1 MLRYAL
7 NRALCRLFN
16 LLAVSF
22 LAFALL
28 TLMPNYSIL
37 ILG

>member
-7 NRALCRLFN
+7 NRAFCRLFN

-22 LAFALL
+22 LVFALISL
-28 TLMPNYSIL
+28 IPNYSIL

>member
-7 NRALCRLFN
+7 NRALYRLFN
-16 LLAVSF
+16 LLAVFF
-22 LAFALL
+22 LIFALL
-28 TLMPNYSIL
+28 SLIPNYSIL

>member
-7 NRALCRLFN
+7 NRALYRLFN
-16 LLAVSF
+16 LLAVS
-22 LAFALL
+22 LLVFALL
-28 TLMPNYSIL
+28 SLMPNYSIL

>member
-7 NRALCRLFN
+7 NRALYRLFN
-16 LLAVSF
+16 LLVVSF
-22 LAFALL
+22 LVFALL
-28 TLMPNYSIL
+28 SLIPNYSIL

>member
-7 NRALCRLFN
+7 NRALYRLFN
-16 LLAVSF
+16 LLVVSF
-22 LAFALL
+22 LVFALL
-28 TLMPNYSIL
+28 SLMPDYSIL

>member
-7 NRALCRLFN
+7 NRALYRLFN
-16 LLAVSF
+16 LLVVSF
-22 LAFALL
+22 LVFALL
-28 TLMPNYSIL
+28 SLIPDYSIL

>member
-7 NRALCRLFN
+7 NRAIYRLFN

-22 LAFALL
+22 LVFALL
-28 TLMPNYSIL
+28 SLIPDYSIL